1 MPDIGNKCVLL
12 QYSCSI
18 CLIKKTFHMK
28 SKQTLMS
35 AAFAFLALPAAAQ
48 KYEVSGIV
56 PEGTKMVY
64 LSNLQKQVPDSV
76 APQGNSF
83 TFSGEAEGKIF
94 GVVTYN
100 GVESVPV
107 VLDGN
112 VKVDFASA
120 SATGNVENEG
130 LTKWNQQMRPFEN
143 RIAEL
148 NKEYRTYAE
157 GGKAIPDSVVQRIE
171 ADYEKVMGQMCDV
184 VFQCCNENKT
194 SKFPALFLRQFAS
207 AMDKSDV
214 IQLAEEGNPT
224 YMQTSL
230 MERLRSN
237 ITGWKRQMPGT
248 PFTDLTMSDADG
260 KEHKLSEFVGNGKY
274 VLIDFW
280 ASWCGPCRK
289 EMPNVKAV
297 YDKYHA
303 KGFDIVGLSFD
314 NDKAAWTAA
323 IQKLEL
329 PWHHLSDLK
338 GWQSIAASTY
348 GINSIPATLLIGP
361 DGKVI
366 ASGLRGEELAAK
378 LEEIFK

>member
-1 MPDIGNKCVLL
+1 
-12 QYSCSI
+12 
-18 CLIKKTFHMK
+18 MK

-237 ITGWKRQMPGT
+237 ITGWKRQMVRP
-248 PFTDLTMSDADG
+248 
-260 KEHKLSEFVGNGKY
+260 
-274 VLIDFW
+274 
-280 ASWCGPCRK
+280 
-289 EMPNVKAV
+289 
-297 YDKYHA
+297 
-303 KGFDIVGLSFD
+303 
-314 NDKAAWTAA
+314 
-323 IQKLEL
+323 
-329 PWHHLSDLK
+329 
-338 GWQSIAASTY
+338 
-348 GINSIPATLLIGP
+348 LL
-361 DGKVI
+361 
-366 ASGLRGEELAAK
+366 
-378 LEEIFK
+378 